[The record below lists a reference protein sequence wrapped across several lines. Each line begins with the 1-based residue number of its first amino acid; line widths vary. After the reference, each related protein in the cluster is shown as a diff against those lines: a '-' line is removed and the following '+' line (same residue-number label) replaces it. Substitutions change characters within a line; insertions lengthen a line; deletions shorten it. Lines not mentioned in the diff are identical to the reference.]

1 MALTEINSLGVKD
14 LEVKTADIANDA
26 VNGDKIADDAINS
39 EHYTD
44 GSIDTAHIGDD
55 QVTAAKIVDN
65 IALPG
70 NITTTG
76 TLAPTGVLTANAGV
90 VVDNITI
97 DGQEIDLSSGELTID
112 CADTINLDADGA
124 IVIKQAG
131 SEIGRFSNSSNNM
144 RIQTA
149 VSDADLLFRGNDG
162 GSTITAL
169 TLDMS
174 EAGAAT
180 FNDKIVAT
188 ELDISGNIDVDGT
201 ANLDVVDIDGAVDMA
216 STLGVSGVVTANAG
230 VVVDNITID
239 GTEIDLSSG
248 DMTIDIAGNLRID
261 CDDAGE
267 VRFYDGGTQYGVIK
281 KDSDRLKL
289 QSIIEDKDILFAGN
303 DGGSEITALS
313 LDMSDA
319 GTATFNHDVKLH
331 DSGEAIFG
339 AGSDLR
345 IYHDGANS
353 HIVNN
358 YGALYIDQDKQDGN
372 LVLRCDDMSGGLH
385 DYFYLDGGSGSIKGK
400 AIRDIEWTTTATN
413 STAGHHIFKS
423 YNTEIMRID
432 GANNRVGIGTDS
444 PDDLLHVYGGSAG
457 SVSANSNADLIIED
471 NDHAFLQFL
480 TPANKVAGFYFG
492 DADDNDV
499 GSMFYDHNTNHI
511 EVNISGNQ
519 IMKILT
525 DKVGIGTDSPGS
537 RLEVRGASNGTSLAE
552 FSGTDGRGLKIFTQ
566 KSDYPTD
573 SGQND
578 AVVVYN
584 AQDSESNA
592 IYSGHVFQYG
602 GNEVL
607 RLQRIE
613 SSGNTG
619 AVGINDNAPA
629 YTLDVN
635 TDGESNAMRIT
646 QGTNTK
652 DCSVLFQNTAT
663 GTGDDTYLTMKT
675 AHAAGDPFVR
685 LQIAGYEHWDLRV
698 DNSDNDSFK
707 IMQQSDTR
715 MMISGGRILFGTTS
729 ELSPTSRV
737 FINSNSNSTNPAL
750 NLKAATTTSSGSVLI
765 FFAGDSDEVGSVNM
779 SNLEQGTGVNYSSG
793 SDYRLKENVTYS
805 WDATTRLKQLKPA
818 RFSWKKDSNSTMQDG
833 FLAHEVSS
841 IVPEAVTG
849 DKDAMQPIRYKEGD
863 NIPSGKQVGD
873 ETGSYST
880 TEIKSQMLDPAKL
893 VPLLVKT
900 IQELEARITVLE
912 G

>member
-1 MALTEINSLGVKD
+1 MGYLGKKPAEIDVDIDDASITAAELAANSVDSSELVDGSID
-14 LEVKTADIANDA
+14 TSHISADA
-26 VNGDKIADDAINS
+26 VTGAKIADDAINS

-97 DGQEIDLSSGELTID
+97 DGTEIDLSSGDLTID
-112 CADTINLDADGA
+112 VAGDINLDADGGDITFKDGGTSVGKLDLTGGFA
-124 IVIKQAG
+124 IK
-131 SEIGRFSNSSNNM
+131 SE
-144 RIQTA
+144 A
-149 VSDADLLFRGNDG
+149 SDADFFIKGNDG

-248 DMTIDIAGNLRID
+248 DMTMDIAGNLRID
-261 CDDAGE
+261 CGDNGE

-281 KDSDRLKL
+281 EDSERLKL
-289 QSIIEDKDILFAGN
+289 QSIIQDKDILFAGN
-303 DGGSEITALS
+303 DGGSEITALT
-313 LDMSDA
+313 LDMSEA
-319 GTATFNHDVKLH
+319 GAATFNA
-331 DSGEAIFG
+331 GITAAG
-339 AGSDLR
+339 ATLS
-345 IYHDGANS
+345 
-353 HIVNN
+353 
-358 YGALYIDQDKQDGN
+358 GN
-372 LVLRCDDMSGGLH
+372 LTMMSNVVYASQVYVADRLGHLNDQSTFIDFADDT
-385 DYFYLDGGSGSIKGK
+385 IKF
-400 AIRDIEWTTTATN
+400 ATA
-413 STAGHHIFKS
+413 SEA
-423 YNTEIMRID
+423 MRID
-432 GANNRVGIGTDS
+432 SSNNVGIGCT
-444 PDDLLHVYGGSAG
+444 
-457 SVSANSNADLIIED
+457 NA
-471 NDHAFLQFL
+471 
-480 TPANKVAGFYFG
+480 
-492 DADDNDV
+492 
-499 GSMFYDHNTNHI
+499 
-511 EVNISGNQ
+511 
-519 IMKILT
+519 
-525 DKVGIGTDSPGS
+525 GS
-537 RLEVRGASNGTSLAE
+537 RLEVRGAANGTALLE
-552 FSGTDGRGLKIFTQ
+552 VTGTDGRGLKIFTQ

-584 AQDSESNA
+584 AQDTENA
-592 IYSGHVFQYG
+592 AYPGHVFQYG

-607 RLQRIE
+607 RLQQIE
-613 SSGNTG
+613 SSGATG

-652 DCSVLFQNTAT
+652 DCSVVFQNTAT
-663 GTGDDTYLTMKT
+663 GTGDDTYLTMMT

-685 LQIAGYEHWDLRV
+685 LQISGYEHWDLRV

-715 MMISGGRILFGTTS
+715 MMITGGRILFGTSS

-750 NLKAATTTSSGSVLI
+750 NLKAATTTSSGSILI
-765 FFAGDSDEVGSVNM
+765 FFAGDSDEVGAVSM
-779 SNLEQGTGVNYSSG
+779 SNLEQGTGVSYGTS
-793 SDYRLKENVTYS
+793 SDYRLKENVSYTY
-805 WDATTRLKQLKPA
+805 DATTRLKQLKPC